1 MSNTKRTLHYFWRHS
16 LKYPRDVLLG
26 LLFLA
31 QVTFMAI
38 FIPLLIGFG
47 VGKIAN
53 PSSVSMSFGTII
65 SLMIGCTFM
74 GVVLNRIAQKAVD
87 RFELAATSD
96 IYREIATH
104 LLNQS
109 YEFHSKSFSG
119 ALITQSTKL
128 ANAYISFI
136 DTLFLT
142 NLRWL
147 IIVFASSVTL
157 LIYDT
162 YLGLIMLATAII
174 GSVITIFMV
183 RKRYKYQ
190 KIANQKVSKQN
201 AYFAD
206 MITNAV
212 TVKTFAAE
220 LQERDE
226 FNKYLKAT
234 EKSHLNAWIR
244 QINTNNVIL
253 VVVSIMNISVLV
265 YGIQAVQNGLIS
277 TGIFIAA
284 ELYAIRLAGAF
295 WDASSMVR
303 QYERAF
309 ADAHEMIDV
318 LHKNTEVT
326 DHSDAK
332 ELLVTA
338 GRLEFKN
345 VNFHYADAI
354 SKNNVF
360 KDLTIAIKP
369 GEKLGLVGRSGGGK
383 TTLTKLVLRFMDI
396 QSGSIEIDGQN
407 IAKVTQRSLRKNIA
421 YVPQEPI
428 LFHRTIAENISY
440 GSPHTSEEQI
450 IEAAKLAQAHDF
462 IMKLPKQYQTEVGE
476 RGVKLSGGQRQRVA
490 IARAIL
496 KDAPILLLDEATSAL
511 DSEGEG
517 LIQKALWKLMQDR
530 TALVIAHRLSTIQK
544 MDRIIVVDEGKI
556 IEEGNHQELL
566 ANKGVYAELWNHQSG
581 GFLK

>member
-1 MSNTKRTLHYFWRHS
+1 
-16 LKYPRDVLLG
+16 
-26 LLFLA
+26 
-31 QVTFMAI
+31 
-38 FIPLLIGFG
+38 
-47 VGKIAN
+47 
-53 PSSVSMSFGTII
+53 
-65 SLMIGCTFM
+65 MIGCTFM

-96 IYREIATH
+96 IYREIAGH

-147 IIVFASSVTL
+147 IIVFASSATL
-157 LIYDT
+157 LIYDV
-162 YLGLIMLATAII
+162 YLGLIMLTTAVI
-174 GSVITIFMV
+174 GSVITIYMV

-190 KIANQKVSKQN
+190 KIANEKLSKQN
-201 AYFAD
+201 AYYAD
-206 MITNAV
+206 MITNAI

-220 LQERDE
+220 SYETKQ
-226 FNKYLKAT
+226 FNTYLKDT
-234 EKSHLNAWIR
+234 EKGHLNAWIR

-265 YGIQAVQNGLIS
+265 YGIRAVQNGLIS
-277 TGIFIAA
+277 TSIFIAA

-309 ADAHEMIDV
+309 ADAHEMIDI
-318 LHKNTEVT
+318 LHKNTEVN
-326 DHSDAK
+326 DQPDAQ
-332 ELLVTA
+332 ELVVSE
-338 GRLEFKN
+338 GKLEFKN
-345 VNFHYADAI
+345 VNFHYADSS
-354 SKNNVF
+354 SKNNVLQ
-360 KDLTIAIKP
+360 DLSITIQP

-396 QSGSIEIDGQN
+396 QSGSITIDSQN
-407 IAKVTQRSLRKNIA
+407 IAQVTQHSLRKNIA

-440 GSPHTSEEQI
+440 GNPKTSKDQI
-450 IEAAKLAQAHDF
+450 IRAAKLAQAHNF
-462 IMKLPKQYQTEVGE
+462 IMKLPKQYDTEVGE

-496 KDAPILLLDEATSAL
+496 KDSPILLLDEATSAM

-517 LIQKALWKLMQDR
+517 LIQKALWELMQDR
-530 TALVIAHRLSTIQK
+530 TTLVIAHRLSTIQK
-544 MDRIIVVDEGKI
+544 MDRIIVIEEGKI
-556 IEEGNHQELL
+556 IEQGTHQELL
-566 ANKGVYAELWNHQSG
+566 NNKGIYADLWNHQSG
-581 GFLK
+581 GFLED